1 MTEIMGRKHTLGVLS
16 RLAARIPRL
25 PRQLSDCVHRDSD
38 ALAREHG
45 WSITATTGWFGFG
58 TRVYRDP
65 RFAARM
71 PGADD
76 GDPIRP
82 DTRAAA
88 MTAYRSCCDQRWL
101 PYGTRK
107 TRIAART
114 IVSAIAS
121 RYQPL
126 GRLLAAPAPIP
137 PSTVARPLP
146 LRKGADSS

>member
-1 MTEIMGRKHTLGVLS
+1 MTEITGRKHTVGVLS
-16 RLAARIPRL
+16 RLAVRIPRL
-25 PRQLSDCVHRDSD
+25 PRQLSDCVHQDSD

-45 WSITATTGWFGFG
+45 WSITATTSWFEFG

-76 GDPIRP
+76 SDPIRP

-88 MTAYRSCCDQRWL
+88 MTAYRSCCNQRWL

-107 TRIAART
+107 AWIAART

-121 RYQPL
+121 RYQTL

-137 PSTVARPLP
+137 PSTMPRPLP